1 MAWRD
6 WMRTVEIEPSLYAA
20 DFSRLGAQIETL
32 MQAGVRIF
40 HFDVGDGH
48 FIEPI
53 TIGPI
58 VLQSISEQIHRMGG
72 VIDVHLMTETPEKHF
87 KAVAAAGGDS
97 VTVHIEAC
105 DDLYDTVQ
113 AARAEGLQVG
123 MSFKPATDA
132 AHAARAAV
140 VAGFDLVLCMSIEPG
155 YSGQPFMPEA
165 LPRIREAREI
175 LPDDV
180 PIQVDGGIGADTI
193 ADAYAAG
200 ARLFVAGSSIF
211 GMADLSRAY
220 RELLQALQ

>member
-1 MAWRD
+1 
-6 WMRTVEIEPSLYAA
+6 
-20 DFSRLGAQIETL
+20 
-32 MQAGVRIF
+32 
-40 HFDVGDGH
+40 
-48 FIEPI
+48 
-53 TIGPI
+53 
-58 VLQSISEQIHRMGG
+58 
-72 VIDVHLMTETPEKHF
+72 MTETPEKHF